1 MTTARS
7 LVNHKGWDSQ
17 YAKPKITQTQNNGE
31 TERGREEA
39 ERKDCAI
46 AAYYTDPIILR
57 IFGIAL
63 FLNTFEMSLHSF

>member
-46 AAYYTDPIILR
+46 AALI
-57 IFGIAL
+57 
-63 FLNTFEMSLHSF
+63 